1 MLVGRGCQATWFTF
15 LFEARLAYNRT
26 GYEESRLLG
35 NFAPRVALLV
45 PLVEAELGA
54 DLIKIVI
61 IVIIIIIIIVIVII
75 MIMIIIR
82 RRRMMIL

>member
-1 MLVGRGCQATWFTF
+1 MPGYLVHFF
-15 LFEARLAYNRT
+15 FEARLAYNRT

-61 IVIIIIIIIVIVII
+61 IVIIIIVIVII